1 MDIGTGMNEQSAIT
15 RGRKFEQVR
24 DGASTVFMR
33 EGYAAAS
40 VDEIARA
47 ANVSKATLYSY
58 FPDKRLMFQE
68 VLRTAL
74 ERGFRDTVFSTDD
87 ADDPAT
93 TLPAVLTALAGW
105 LISDLQLSLHR
116 VVVAEATRFPDIAA
130 AYADAVL
137 TNVIRPLAELIDGWI
152 ATSQIVPHDTDQSA
166 RQLMALISGQLQP
179 CALLSERIP
188 DDARIAQVGCSTA
201 ILFLNAYA
209 RRAA

>member
-1 MDIGTGMNEQSAIT
+1 MNEHPEIT

-24 DGASTVFMR
+24 DGASAVFMR

-68 VLRTAL
+68 VLRAALDQGFREAVVQADHAAPPATAL
-74 ERGFRDTVFSTDD
+74 PT
-87 ADDPAT
+87 
-93 TLPAVLTALAGW
+93 VLTALAAW
-105 LISDLQLSLHR
+105 LVAEPQLSLHR
-116 VVVAEATRFPDIAA
+116 IVVAEATRFPEIAA
-130 AYADAVL
+130 SYADAVL
-137 TNVIRPLAELIDGWI
+137 ENVIRPLAELIEIWI
-152 ATSQIVPHDTDQSA
+152 ARSEIMPHDAGQSA
-166 RQLMALISGQLQP
+166 QQLMALISGQLQP

-188 DDARIAQVGCSTA
+188 DKARIAQVGSSTA

-209 RRAA
+209 RQAA